1 MRKKLRRMEMLSFY
15 DHTGIEK
22 HLAKMA
28 KKGWMIEQI
37 TNQFWTYRR
46 IEPKDYRF
54 TVTYYPKASDFD
66 PGPSDAQQTFYE
78 FCAHTGWELACTWFQ
93 MQIFYTSSERPIP
106 IDTDPVYEVETIHKA
121 CKANYLRG
129 YFLLATLGAIG
140 TYFLYSGLVGHTLH
154 FFSTPSSM
162 ATYPIA
168 FLLFA
173 LCTVELAVY
182 FVWHRKAA
190 KAAQDGI
197 FMDTPSTAAFQKIIF
212 AVLIFLILFWLLN
225 IVFDKNT
232 LMAVNAIL
240 MFGAFFL
247 INISV
252 NAVKQML
259 KRKQVSAGV
268 NRALTVLA
276 SFVIAF
282 VLMGAVMTIGIILSQ
297 SETTSESIRIEE
309 PPLKIEDL
317 MDVSYDN
324 YITLTDPNA
333 SMLMSRLEVNQRH
346 HFDDEPSTDIPCLQ
360 YKLYRVNVPAL
371 YSFFEKQMKRT
382 VLLGY
387 DRGRLDA
394 LDEDVFGAV
403 NAYRVVLDGRD
414 MNRYVLCYPDTL
426 VDIETNWSLTE
437 GEMEIIGEKLMGIN
451 Q

>member
-1 MRKKLRRMEMLSFY
+1 
-15 DHTGIEK
+15 
-22 HLAKMA
+22 
-28 KKGWMIEQI
+28 MI
-37 TNQFWTYRR
+37 T
-46 IEPKDYRF
+46 
-54 TVTYYPKASDFD
+54 D
-66 PGPSDAQQTFYE
+66 PGE
-78 FCAHTGWELACTWFQ
+78 
-93 MQIFYTSSERPIP
+93 
-106 IDTDPVYEVETIHKA
+106 
-121 CKANYLRG
+121 
-129 YFLLATLGAIG
+129 
-140 TYFLYSGLVGHTLH
+140 
-154 FFSTPSSM
+154 
-162 ATYPIA
+162 IA
-168 FLLFA
+168 A
-173 LCTVELAVY
+173 
-182 FVWHRKAA
+182 FVRKAVEENPEA
-190 KAAQDGI
+190 ARQLAAGNQKAAQ
-197 FMDTPSTAAFQKIIF
+197 
-212 AVLIFLILFWLLN
+212 
-225 IVFDKNT
+225 
-232 LMAVNAIL
+232 
-240 MFGAFFL
+240 
-247 INISV
+247 
-252 NAVKQML
+252 
-259 KRKQVSAGV
+259 
-268 NRALTVLA
+268 
-276 SFVIAF
+276 

-297 SETTSESIRIEE
+297 SVTTSESIRIEE

-333 SMLMSRLEVNQRH
+333 SLLMSRLEVNQRH